1 MYLEASFRVAI
12 FLRRES
18 QYIWKK
24 KKKKSYKSFQQQSSQ
39 FPGKSPPGHSPAGI
53 PEYNHYVRKTLWKA
67 KKEKRGLFVLDTF
80 CFDANT

>member
-1 MYLEASFRVAI
+1 MYLEVSFRVAI

-24 KKKKSYKSFQQQSSQ
+24 QKKNYKKFSTAVIPISGQIPTRA
-39 FPGKSPPGHSPAGI
+39 FPGGHSR
-53 PEYNHYVRKTLWKA
+53 VQSLRKKNTVKA
-67 KKEKRGLFVLDTF
+67 KKEKGGLFILDTF